1 MYNGIYEV
9 IFELIRD
16 NPQFKIHVSKWITF
30 IFEDVIR
37 NDEEYQLK
45 TLLQLLKNNSFF
57 VNNFVTEELIDYL
70 VGRMLDNP
78 TPSHEF
84 LQKKYIEIFRAF
96 CICGDEVNS
105 DNQVLILEKFI
116 KKLGQHK

>member
-45 TLLQLLKNNSFF
+45 TLL
-57 VNNFVTEELIDYL
+57 
-70 VGRMLDNP
+70 
-78 TPSHEF
+78 
-84 LQKKYIEIFRAF
+84 
-96 CICGDEVNS
+96 
-105 DNQVLILEKFI
+105 
-116 KKLGQHK
+116 